1 MRTGLFY
8 LQTAKR
14 HELADLHYLGAT
26 SALTRAIGNTIHQLQ
41 RERGLSNL
49 LLASG
54 GQRAADMLAQQIIA
68 TNHTL
73 TALQQAFDQLDLVQQ
88 RPGSATRLYSMI
100 AYALQGLQAL
110 PTLRDTVARLDW
122 NTQRATRAY
131 SQLVSAL
138 LSVVFEAADTATDPD
153 ISRLLVGMF
162 HFMQGKELAGQERA
176 FGTAMFAAGTAR
188 PPEQQQLQALI
199 ASQQR
204 CLQTFEDFASEAA
217 LQLWQRTGQHAVSV
231 QLARLRSVLAA
242 RTAHGALN
250 RDTSRTWFDCC
261 SERIDQM
268 KCVEDTLAEHLQ
280 ALCQHKAVQAG
291 QALQRLVDLAEPAA
305 SGDFFDDAP
314 PQPEPQPGHSLETR
328 LGRSVLQLVHAQ
340 AQRLS
345 AVNDELDQVRAT
357 LNERKSIERAKGLLM
372 AQNSWSENQ
381 AHIALRE
388 MAMNQGKRLV
398 DVALALCAAA
408 V

>member
-8 LQTAKR
+8 LQAAKL
-14 HELADLHYLGAT
+14 HELADLHYLAAT
-26 SALTRAIGNTIHQLQ
+26 SALTRATGNTIHQLQ

-54 GQRAADMLAQQIIA
+54 GQRAADTLAQQIIA
-68 TNHTL
+68 TNPTL
-73 TALQQAFDQLDLVQQ
+73 AALQQAFDQLDLVQQ

-122 NTQRATRAY
+122 NTPRATRAY
-131 SQLVSAL
+131 SQLVTAL

-176 FGTAMFAAGTAR
+176 VGTAMFAAGTAR
-188 PPEQQQLQALI
+188 APDQLQLQQLI
-199 ASQQR
+199 ESQQR

-217 LQLWQRTGQHAVSV
+217 LQLWRRTGQHEVSL

-242 RTAHGALN
+242 RTPHGALN
-250 RDTSRTWFDCC
+250 CDTSRPWFDYC

-268 KCVEDTLAEHLQ
+268 KAVEDTLAEHLQ
-280 ALCQHKAVQAG
+280 ALCQHKAVLAG
-291 QALQRLVDLAEPAA
+291 QALQRLADLNEPAA
-305 SGDFFDDAP
+305 SGEFFDEASP
-314 PQPEPQPGHSLETR
+314 PPEPPPGHPLETR

-340 AQRLS
+340 AQRLA
-345 AVNDELDQVRAT
+345 AVNDELDQVRAA

-372 AQNSWSENQ
+372 AQHGWSENQ
-381 AHIALRE
+381 AHTALRQ
-388 MAMNQGKRLV
+388 MAMNQGKRLI
-398 DVALALCAAA
+398 DVALALCATAA
-408 V
+408 

>member
-8 LQTAKR
+8 LQAAKR

-26 SALTRAIGNTIHQLQ
+26 SALTRAIGDTIHQLQ

-54 GQRAADMLAQQIIA
+54 GQRAADTLAQQIIA

-122 NTQRATRAY
+122 STQRGTRAY
-131 SQLVSAL
+131 SQLVAAL

-176 FGTAMFAAGTAR
+176 AGTAMFASGTAR
-188 PPEQQQLQALI
+188 PTEQLQLQTLI
-199 ASQQR
+199 ESQQR
-204 CLQTFEDFASEAA
+204 CLQTFEDFASAAA
-217 LQLWQRTGQHAVSV
+217 LQLWQHTGQHAVSV

-250 RDTSRTWFDCC
+250 SDTSRTWFDCC

-268 KCVEDTLAEHLQ
+268 KCVEDTLALHLQ
-280 ALCQHKAVQAG
+280 ALCQHKAAQAS
-291 QALQRLVDLAEPAA
+291 QALQRLVDLTEPEA
-305 SGDFFDDAP
+305 SGDFFDEAP
-314 PQPEPQPGHSLETR
+314 RQPEPQPGHPLETR

-357 LNERKSIERAKGLLM
+357 LNERKSIERAKGLLI
-372 AQNSWSENQ
+372 AQHGWSENQ
-381 AHIALRE
+381 AHTALRQT
-388 MAMNQGKRLV
+388 AMNQGKRLV
-398 DVALALCAAA
+398 AVALALCAAA
-408 V
+408 A